1 VTFDPPPAASPA
13 RSQPLDRTAPGL
25 GTGVASQQ
33 SINGDLPSGQRIA
46 PVAPDRA
53 PWWRIPLIAA
63 GALLVVAILLL
74 SVRRRRRGARPA
86 LSELERALR
95 RARREPAPG
104 TTLHALE
111 VGFAA
116 TPAAAAYVRALREN
130 RYRDLPTHP
139 SRAQRRGLRSEL
151 GRGGGIRGRILAW
164 WAVPPR

>member
-1 VTFDPPPAASPA
+1 RRV
-13 RSQPLDRTAPGL
+13 
-25 GTGVASQQ
+25 
-33 SINGDLPSGQRIA
+33 A
-46 PVAPDRA
+46 PVAPDEA
-53 PWWRIPLIAA
+53 PWWQIPLLVI
-63 GALLVVAILLL
+63 GALVALALLAL
-74 SVRRRRRGARPA
+74 YIRRRRRGAPPE

-95 RARREPAPG
+95 RARRDPAPG

-111 VGFAA
+111 LGFSA

-130 RYRDLPTHP
+130 RYRDVPTHP